1 MSFNGST
8 QTPVN
13 AATASYWPSETPV
26 KAQRRAGL
34 FTLTGM
40 SSRSTPDEVAGR
52 LAGHIGIMIAEA
64 RRGRN
69 WSLRELARRAG
80 VSTATIHAVEHGS
93 RASLEVYAAIA
104 DALDLELNLALI
116 DPRKRATV
124 RAEDP
129 VHAAMGEMIAAR
141 MAGHGFRVAI
151 DEPYQHYQF
160 AGRADVLA
168 WDLSSRALLHVE
180 NRTRFPNLQDA
191 IGSYNA
197 KRAYLPGVVAERLG
211 VRGFATVT
219 NVIAGLWSSEVI
231 HAARIRAAT
240 FRSVCPDDRSAF
252 EGWWA
257 GAPPTGRPTSAFVLL
272 DPVSTTRWTSFAGLE
287 QVLEGSIRPR
297 YLGYADAATALRGTR
312 ST

>member
-1 MSFNGST
+1 MSPLDESNR
-8 QTPVN
+8 
-13 AATASYWPSETPV
+13 AAARFAAHV
-26 KAQRRAGL
+26 GL
-34 FTLTGM
+34 
-40 SSRSTPDEVAGR
+40 V
-52 LAGHIGIMIAEA
+52 IGDA
-64 RRGRN
+64 RGARH
-69 WSLRELARRAG
+69 WTLRELAHRTGLAP
-80 VSTATIHAVEHGS
+80 SSLHAIEHG
-93 RASLEVYAAIA
+93 RPASLGSYASIA
-104 DALDLELNLALI
+104 RALGLELRLELF
-116 DPRKRATV
+116 DPRKRTPTA

-129 VHAAMGEMIAAR
+129 VHAAMGEMIVAR

-168 WDLSSRALLHVE
+168 WDLSSRALLHDE

-191 IGSYNA
+191 LGSYNA
-197 KRAYLPGVVAERLG
+197 KRAYLPGVVAERIGL
-211 VRGFATVT
+211 RGRFAAVT

-240 FRSVCPDDRSAF
+240 FRSVCPDDRTAF
-252 EGWWA
+252 DGCWA
-257 GAPPTGRPTSAFVLL
+257 GAPPTGGPTSAFVLL

-297 YLGYADAATALRGTR
+297 YLGYADSATALRGTR